1 MTDKIQEIT
10 QKIYNEGITK
20 AKDDADQLIAEAKEK
35 ADAIIRSA
43 KKTQEE
49 LIRDAQKK
57 AAEDKKRTEAELQL
71 AARQFISHLKQQI
84 TNLISTAQIN
94 SPVNEAFNDS
104 DFIKKIIL
112 TLIEK
117 WDPKAG
123 KSMDLHLLLPPDDQQ
138 ELTAF
143 LQQKATEAMNKGI
156 EITMDPKIKSGF
168 KIGPKDGSYLISFTA
183 QDFANY
189 FKLYFKN
196 GTKKLLFDAVETE

>member
-1 MTDKIQEIT
+1 MTDRIEEIT
-10 QKIYNEGITK
+10 QKIYNEGIIK

-117 WDPKAG
+117 WDPKAS
-123 KSMDLHLLLPPDDQQ
+123 KSMDLNLLLPPDDQQ

>member
-1 MTDKIQEIT
+1 MTDRIEEIT

-49 LIRDAQKK
+49 IIRDAQKK

-84 TNLISTAQIN
+84 TDLISTAQIN
-94 SPVNEAFNDS
+94 SPVNEAINDS

-123 KSMDLHLLLPPDDQQ
+123 KNMDMHLLLPPDDQK
-138 ELTAF
+138 ELTAY
-143 LQQKATEAMNKGI
+143 LQKKASEAMNKGI
-156 EITMDPKIKSGF
+156 EISVDSKLKSGF
-168 KIGPKDGSYLISFTA
+168 RIGPKDGSYLISFTA
-183 QDFANY
+183 QDFENY
-189 FKLYFKN
+189 FKLYFKD

>member
-1 MTDKIQEIT
+1 MTDRIEEIT

-20 AKDDADQLIAEAKEK
+20 AKDDAEQLIAEAQEK

-49 LIRDAQKK
+49 IIRDAQKQ
-57 AAEDKKRTEAELQL
+57 AEENKKRTEAELQL

-84 TNLISTAQIN
+84 STLICTTQIN
-94 SPVNEAFNDS
+94 SPVNETFNDN
-104 DFIKKIIL
+104 DFIKKIIV

-123 KSMDLHLLLPPDDQQ
+123 NNMDMHLLLPPDDQK
-138 ELTAF
+138 ELTAY
-143 LQQKATEAMNKGI
+143 LQKKASEAMNKGI
-156 EITMDPKIKSGF
+156 EISVDSKLKSGF
-168 KIGPKDGSYLISFTA
+168 RIGPKDGSYLISFTTK
-183 QDFANY
+183 DFENY
-189 FKLYFKN
+189 FKLYFKD